1 MNSHVFSIRK
11 FDLLFLLALLGVF
24 SYSQDTA
31 QYFFRFLVNLG
42 IVAWFVIEVLKSN
55 SFVYRKNLLVIS
67 IVACAFLVL
76 GLVSAHTS
84 VIKVKAFFKVYE
96 LFCLFLIC
104 FFLVKKTGK
113 EYLHFFC
120 RALWIIIF
128 LSVGTQFFV
137 GDQNIFELHGFF
149 PLINANTIGFIAG
162 LLCLIYVGQR
172 RLYMAA
178 VASILLFLSGSLT
191 STLLVPPLI
200 ILMMAR
206 LRTTVVTAFLG
217 LGAITAGGTYLL
229 RFSEFQT
236 LLELS
241 GRTLLWE
248 RAFDAHSGL
257 YSVFVGVGLGAGREI
272 NAEYYGNVA
281 KSFHNAYIEALVS
294 TGWLGFFLFVVMLL
308 LVASRII
315 RNVQDL
321 RRVEVALLFYV
332 LLRAFSSSN
341 LVFVSVD
348 TLVLW
353 LVLFGSYY
361 TGGGRYTLP
370 MEWSSGAVFR
380 RRPRSD
386 AASY

>member
-1 MNSHVFSIRK
+1 MR
-11 FDLLFLLALLGVF
+11 
-24 SYSQDTA
+24 SQ
-31 QYFFRFLVNLG
+31 LV
-42 IVAWFVIEVLKSN
+42 VLT
-55 SFVYRKNLLVIS
+55 F
-67 IVACAFLVL
+67 
-76 GLVSAHTS
+76 
-84 VIKVKAFFKVYE
+84 
-96 LFCLFLIC
+96 
-104 FFLVKKTGK
+104 
-113 EYLHFFC
+113 
-120 RALWIIIF
+120 
-128 LSVGTQFFV
+128 
-137 GDQNIFELHGFF
+137 
-149 PLINANTIGFIAG
+149 
-162 LLCLIYVGQR
+162 
-172 RLYMAA
+172 
-178 VASILLFLSGSLT
+178 SGSLNFK
-191 STLLVPPLI
+191 L
-200 ILMMAR
+200 
-206 LRTTVVTAFLG
+206 
-217 LGAITAGGTYLL
+217 
-229 RFSEFQT
+229 

-370 MEWSSGAVFR
+370 MEWSWGQCFDVGRGLMLLVTDFVTKT
-380 RRPRSD
+380 
-386 AASY
+386 